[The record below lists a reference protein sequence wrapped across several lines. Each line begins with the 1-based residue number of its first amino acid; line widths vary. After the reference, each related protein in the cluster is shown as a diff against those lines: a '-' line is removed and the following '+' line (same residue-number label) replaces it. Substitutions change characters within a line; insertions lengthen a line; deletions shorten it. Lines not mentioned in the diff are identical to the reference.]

1 MYECDLI
8 YWNLISFGVWI
19 WHWKTAELFD
29 FCITFS
35 EYDLFEILRLFADL
49 ILLSTTRYLLIN
61 LSLLQSSVFE
71 KHLCVHV
78 IMIIERFSE
87 TSFHNLRKIPL
98 FSLPWFSQK
107 KGHSEF
113 VQLVEYIIII
123 LVRCSAFTWRLLSKR
138 QILAYVVNKT
148 RAGQ

>member
-1 MYECDLI
+1 MRSDLLKSYQLWCLNLALKNCRI
-8 YWNLISFGVWI
+8 IWLLHNVHRMWSFWNSPIICRPNFVIDDALSAYQSLLFHIFSL
-19 WHWKTAELFD
+19 WKTIFV
-29 FCITFS
+29 
-35 EYDLFEILRLFADL
+35 
-49 ILLSTTRYLLIN
+49 N
-61 LSLLQSSVFE
+61 
-71 KHLCVHV
+71 V
-78 IMIIERFSE
+78 IMILIERFSE

-138 QILAYVVNKT
+138 QILAYVVKKT

>member
-1 MYECDLI
+1 MRSALLKSYQLWCLNLALKNCRIIWLLHNIHWIWSFWNCPIICTPNFVIDDALSACLSKSFLFHIFSFWDEHICQRNHDS
-8 YWNLISFGVWI
+8 YWKVWWDRFSQFAEISFI
-19 WHWKTAELFD
+19 F
-29 FCITFS
+29 
-35 EYDLFEILRLFADL
+35 
-49 ILLSTTRYLLIN
+49 
-61 LSLLQSSVFE
+61 SSVIFA
-71 KHLCVHV
+71 
-78 IMIIERFSE
+78 
-87 TSFHNLRKIPL
+87 
-98 FSLPWFSQK
+98 K